1 MGEDF
6 SGAAAP
12 GYGGGS
18 PSGWGLPRQNSR
30 HKLLHIFSHIIKEL
44 DLGTLSFTR

>member
-1 MGEDF
+1 MAGIQSTHFGVGRVGGEDF

-18 PSGWGLPRQNSR
+18 PSGWGLPTYT
-30 HKLLHIFSHIIKEL
+30 I
-44 DLGTLSFTR
+44 